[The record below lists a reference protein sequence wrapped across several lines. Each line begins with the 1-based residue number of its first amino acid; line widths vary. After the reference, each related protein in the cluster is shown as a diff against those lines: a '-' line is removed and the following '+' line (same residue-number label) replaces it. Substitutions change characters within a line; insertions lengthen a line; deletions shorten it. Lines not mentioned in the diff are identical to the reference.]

1 MRRRGRRFTTGSL
14 VVAAVLGAQGT
25 AVAAVAVENLPPRQP
40 VLADLLT
47 HSKPCGAGET
57 RTYVPGAPVLSAVLY
72 DPVEDDRPAE
82 GNRVK
87 GEFEAW
93 WQDADGTERRLTHV
107 SAARFSG
114 DTVPWQLPADVPVD
128 TVVSWRVR
136 ADDGTAVSPWSSD
149 AGGGV
154 CEFVRDAASP
164 QKPVVRSAEYPDD
177 DTWSDGVGN
186 YGTFTVDSPS
196 DDVVEYR
203 YNFTGGPLRTVRA
216 ETMGG
221 PASFR
226 FLPPS
231 EGVYVLE
238 VSAIDRSGRNGPP
251 ATHVFRVGDG
261 RVPVAR
267 WQLADAVGAGTA
279 VAETGPAASAGAG
292 VAFGGAAPEGT
303 ALTSTARL
311 DGTADGFL
319 TPGTSVV
326 DTTRTFAVGGWV
338 RPERLDGNMT
348 AVSQDAGAAPG
359 FTLGV
364 RTEDGPSE
372 DGPSG
377 EGESA
382 WSFAYGGA
390 RVSGGT
396 PQAGE
401 WAYVLGQYDAETGM
415 TRLYVNGQEVGEP
428 RRATAVES
436 AGHLQIGRARDEA
449 GYRDHWR
456 GEIGDL
462 RAYDRVVMT
471 EEVAQLAHRSPRLR
485 GHWSLESAR
494 DGASPELHGGAPLKL
509 GAGATIHR
517 GPDGSCLPGIDPD
530 CPEVEYALVGDGHL
544 VLDGETGFAAT
555 DAPVVDTDDSF
566 TIGVVVKL
574 ADSEPERPMTV
585 LSQGGE
591 NGDAFTVRYVPSTY
605 TWELV
610 MSHADEQGA
619 TETVV
624 RQQSGWP
631 DDTVRLAVVYDN
643 ATDRI
648 SLFVNGSADADGTA
662 AFRHPWKSTGGLQV
676 GRARTADG
684 WGEYLRGA
692 VDEVHAFSGVLSGT
706 ALNQLGFGLEPCPC

>member
-25 AVAAVAVENLPPRQP
+25 AVAAVAAENLPPRQP

-47 HSKPCGAGET
+47 DSKPCGAGEL
-57 RTYVPGAPVLSAVLY
+57 RTYVSGAPVLSAVLY

-87 GEFEAW
+87 GQFEVW
-93 WQDADGTERRLTHV
+93 WRGADGAEQRLTYV
-107 SAARFSG
+107 SNARSSG
-114 DTVPWQLPADVPVD
+114 DVTRWQLPSDIPAD
-128 TVVSWRVR
+128 TVVSWRVG

-149 AGGGV
+149 AGGSV
-154 CEFVRDAASP
+154 CEFVRDAVSP
-164 QKPVVRSAEYPDD
+164 QRPVVRSAEYPDD

-203 YNFTGGPLRTVRA
+203 YSFTGGPLRTAKA

-221 PASFR
+221 PVAIR

-238 VSAIDRSGRNGPP
+238 VSAVDRSGRVGPP
-251 ATHVFRVGDG
+251 TDYVFRVGDG
-261 RVPVAR
+261 RIPVAR
-267 WQLADAVGAGTA
+267 WKLADAVGSGTA
-279 VAETGPAASAGAG
+279 VAETGPAAPAGAG
-292 VAFGGAAPEGT
+292 VTFGEAAPDGT

-311 DGTADGFL
+311 DGTDDGFL
-319 TPGTSVV
+319 TPGTPVV
-326 DTTRTFAVGGWV
+326 DTTKTFAVGGWV
-338 RPERLDGNMT
+338 RPERLDGDMT
-348 AVSQDAGAAPG
+348 VVSQDAGTAPG
-359 FTLGV
+359 FTLGA
-364 RTEDGPSE
+364 RTEDGSSE
-372 DGPSG
+372 DGPSDD
-377 EGESA
+377 GESA

-415 TRLYVNGQEVGEP
+415 TRLYVNGQEVGEQQ
-428 RRATAVES
+428 RATAVES
-436 AGHLQIGRARDEA
+436 AGDLQIGRARDAA
-449 GYRDHWR
+449 GYGDRWQ
-456 GEIGDL
+456 GEIGDI
-462 RAYDRVVMT
+462 RAYDRVVVP
-471 EEVAQLAHRSPRLR
+471 EEVARLAHRTPRLR
-485 GHWSLESAR
+485 GHWSLESAQ
-494 DGASPELHGGAPLKL
+494 DGASPELYGGAPLKL

-517 GPDGSCLPGIDPD
+517 GPDGSCLPELDPD
-530 CPEVEYALVGDGHL
+530 CPAAEYALVGDGHL
-544 VLDGETGFAAT
+544 VLDGDTGFAAT

-566 TIGVVVKL
+566 TIGVVLKL

-591 NGDAFTVRYVPSTY
+591 NGDAFKVRYVPSTY

-610 MSHADEQGA
+610 MSHADEHGS

-624 RQQSGWP
+624 GQQAGWP

-643 ATDRI
+643 ATDQIR
-648 SLFVNGSADADGTA
+648 LYVNGSVNADATA
-662 AFRHPWKSTGGLQV
+662 TFRHPWKSTGGLQV
-676 GRARTADG
+676 GRAHTADG

-706 ALNQLGFGLEPCPC
+706 ELNQLGFGGEPCLC